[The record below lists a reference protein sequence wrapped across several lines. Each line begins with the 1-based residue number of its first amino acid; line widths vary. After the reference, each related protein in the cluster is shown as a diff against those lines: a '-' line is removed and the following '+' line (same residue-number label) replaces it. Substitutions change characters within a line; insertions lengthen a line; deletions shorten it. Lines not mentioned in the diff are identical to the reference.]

1 MFTNPSYKAHVYPPS
16 EDSFLLLDAIA
27 DDKTF
32 IQERCGGGGGG
43 GSGGGGGLGTVV
55 EIGVGSGYVLSGVGQ
70 VFGTDEGTEYTGV
83 DINPV
88 ALEATQTTW
97 AASGLDP
104 SHLHLVLG
112 DAADALEPEFRA
124 DLILFNPPYVPT
136 PPEEVGSD
144 GIAASWAGGDRG
156 RQVLDRVLPSILS
169 LLSPHGV
176 FYLLLLAENDPDQVS
191 SLLTDQGFSVS
202 SIASTTAGP
211 ESLSIHR
218 IHRPTPPMP

>member
-1 MFTNPSYKAHVYPPS
+1 MFTNSSYKANVYPPS

-27 DDKTF
+27 DDSAF
-32 IQERCGGGGGG
+32 IQQQCGDREPE
-43 GSGGGGGLGTVV
+43 TVV

-70 VFGTDEGTEYTGV
+70 VFGTEGTEYYGV

-88 ALEATQTTW
+88 ALDATTTTW

-104 SHLHLVLG
+104 SHLHVVLG
-112 DAADALEPEFRA
+112 DAGDALESGFGA
-124 DLILFNPPYVPT
+124 DVVLFNPPYVPT

-156 RQVLDRVLPSILS
+156 RQVLDRVLPSILA
-169 LLSPHGV
+169 LLKPHGV

-202 SIASTTAGP
+202 SIASTVAGP

-218 IHRPTPPMP
+218 IHRPKHPEQ